1 MSTFIENYAEYN
13 RILNTFQENRE
24 RDENIRLL
32 NRVLNV
38 HEKCKTKLAKK
49 AGKLGFSMASF
60 GASAVTLNVFG
71 AVGSVVGGAFIAEK
85 LDQYIWLDRQ
95 VKSLGRR
102 ICHRLGL
109 ENYNAPTV
117 GMISR
122 FCEGFLTSLA
132 SDRLMSLFEF

>member
-1 MSTFIENYAEYN
+1 MRLY
-13 RILNTFQENRE
+13 
-24 RDENIRLL
+24 IRLL
-32 NRVLNV
+32 NRLLNV

-49 AGKLGFSMASF
+49 GGKLGFSMTSF
-60 GASAVTLNVFG
+60 GVSAATLNVFG
-71 AVGSVVGGAFIAEK
+71 AVGSVIGAAVIAEK
-85 LDQYIWLDRQ
+85 IDNYIRLDRQ

-102 ICHRLGL
+102 ICQRLGL

-132 SDRLMSLFEF
+132 TDRLISLFEL